1 MTPAPVLV
9 THVHVVVPVHDE
21 EELLPRALAA
31 LDEAVGRVAL
41 THPHVSV
48 DVTVVL
54 DDCRDGTEAVV
65 ARHAW
70 VQHVAVGRNN
80 VGAARR
86 AGVAHA
92 TADAPQAR
100 RHEHWIASTDA
111 DCVVGLEW
119 LADHVRLADAGA
131 DLVTGTVE
139 PLRGDLDDTTT
150 RRWWATH
157 EVREGHPHVHGA
169 NLGVRLTAY
178 DDVGGF
184 EEVRT
189 HEDVGLVERVRAG
202 GWACVASAAVH
213 IGTSGRL
220 VGRAPH
226 GFAAFLAALAAPTP
240 AV

>member
-1 MTPAPVLV
+1 MTPAPV

-21 EELLPRALAA
+21 EELLPRALAS
-31 LDEAVGRVAL
+31 LGEAAGHL
-41 THPHVSV
+41 SLSHPHVSV
-48 DVTVVL
+48 GVTLVL
-54 DDCRDGTEAVV
+54 DDCRDGSAAVV
-65 ARHAW
+65 ARHFW
-70 VQHVAVGRNN
+70 VQHLSVGRNN

-92 TADAPQAR
+92 TADVPAHR
-100 RHEHWIASTDA
+100 RHGHWIASTDA
-111 DCVVGLEW
+111 DCVVGPEW
-119 LADHVRLADAGA
+119 LANHVRLADAGA

-139 PLRGDLDDTTT
+139 PLRGDLDDHTA
-150 RRWWATH
+150 RRWWASH

-169 NLGVRLTAY
+169 NLGVRLSAY
-178 DDVGGF
+178 DDAGGF
-184 EEVRT
+184 EAVRT

-202 GWACVASAAVH
+202 GWACVASATVH